1 MSYLHHVDR
10 TDRDS
15 KIGLTR
21 SAGQSANPEV
31 GEDEEGQCAYPEV
44 GEDKEGQSAYP
55 EAAEDKEGQSA
66 YPGMVS

>member
-55 EAAEDKEGQSA
+55 
-66 YPGMVS
+66 GMVSQRGGEDC